1 LSNWTLRMNFEKN
14 SQLKYR
20 LVNQTTQRQLAPN
33 PQGDPMQQSLELEIN
48 QRVLLVEADGSA
60 HVTSVS
66 VPQVPGGEQHASVV
80 YQHMTNRGGILLS
93 SNAQQTNAFSFPEE
107 EVSVGSSWTGVSDT
121 FIPGSHQ
128 PVQIEYSYRVV
139 GQENGDHGTV
149 LTIEFAS
156 KEVEFQVPLPDGSG
170 LSNIAT
176 QSEGVVRFGVD
187 QGCLFSLSVK
197 TRTVPTMGNMVL
209 EVVNAVEQTL
219 L

>member
-1 LSNWTLRMNFEKN
+1 MNFEKN

-33 PQGDPMQQSLELEIN
+33 TQGEPMHQSLELVIN
-48 QRVLLVEADGSA
+48 QRVLLVEGDGSA

-80 YQHMTNRGGILLS
+80 YQHMTDRGGILLS

-107 EVSVGSSWTGVSDT
+107 AVAIGSSWLGVSDS

-128 PVQIEYSYRVV
+128 PVKIEYSYRVV
-139 GQENGDHGTV
+139 GQDTVDGGTV
-149 LTIEFAS
+149 LVIEFAS
-156 KEVEFQVPLPDGSG
+156 KEVQFQVPLPDGSG
-170 LSNIAT
+170 LSNITT

-187 QGCLFSLSVK
+187 RGCLLALSVK
-197 TRTVPTMGNMVL
+197 TRTVPTMGEMVL
-209 EVVNAVEQTL
+209 EVINTVEQTVL
-219 L
+219 